1 VPRVVIA
8 GAGGQSGRAVAAA
21 LRAAGHEVLGVGHGT
36 ERDVDLAD
44 PAAVNAL
51 ASEFGAVDGLVHLAG
66 GWRGGRDDADWR
78 WLLERNVDSFRNT
91 TRAFFDS
98 IAASPSGRI
107 AMVSSATVDT
117 PTWGGANYAAAK
129 AAAETWS
136 RSAAAGFA
144 KAGTAASV
152 VFVVKSLGAD
162 GTSLEVLGKRIADLW
177 NAPASEVNGA
187 RIRLY

>member
-1 VPRVVIA
+1 VPRVLIA
-8 GAGGQSGRAVAAA
+8 GGGGASGRAVAAA
-21 LRAAGHEVLGVGHGT
+21 LRAAGHEVLAAGHGT
-36 ERDVDLAD
+36 EHDVDLAD
-44 PAAVNAL
+44 PAAVNSL
-51 ASEFGAVDGLVHLAG
+51 AAELGAIDGLVHLVG

-78 WLLERNVDSFRNT
+78 WLLERSVESFRNT

-117 PTWGGANYAAAK
+117 PTWGGANYATAK
-129 AAAETWS
+129 AAAEAWS

-144 KAGTAASV
+144 KGGTAASV
-152 VFVVKSLGAD
+152 VFVVKSLGVD
-162 GTSLEVLGKRIADLW
+162 GTPLEVLGQRVADLW
-177 NAPASEVNGA
+177 NSPASDVNGA